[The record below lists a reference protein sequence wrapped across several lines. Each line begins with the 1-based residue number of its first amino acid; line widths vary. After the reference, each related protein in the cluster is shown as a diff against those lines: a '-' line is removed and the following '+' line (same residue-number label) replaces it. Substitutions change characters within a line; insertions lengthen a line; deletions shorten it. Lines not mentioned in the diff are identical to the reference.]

1 MKRIG
6 LFGGTFDPIH
16 NGHIRMAVE
25 VAENLQLDEVRLIP
39 VNQPSHRSRPIA
51 SAARRLEMISSAIKA
66 PLVLD
71 DIEIRRGGTSFTID
85 TLNYLRAEYPGCSLL
100 MILGDDAFGS
110 LKTWHKAED
119 IFKLTN
125 IVVVPRDWD
134 GKETQESPHV
144 SLGGVL
150 STHLTDLIDSIGH
163 VYFMKTSLLHISSTE
178 IRRKVRLNKSISGLV
193 PTTVEKI
200 ILGNNLYTS

>member
-51 SAARRLEMISSAIKA
+51 SAAQRLEMISSAIKA

-71 DIEIRRGGTSFTID
+71 DIEIQRGGTSFTVD

-100 MILGDDAFGS
+100 MILGEDAFGL

-125 IVVVPRDWD
+125 IVVVSRKWD
-134 GKETQESPHV
+134 GKATQESPHV

-150 STHLTDLIDSIGH
+150 STHLTDLIDSVGN

>member
-51 SAARRLEMISSAIKA
+51 SAAQRLEMISSAIKV

-71 DIEIRRGGTSFTID
+71 DIEIQRGGTSFTVD
-85 TLNYLRAEYPGCSLL
+85 TLNYLRAEYPGCSLI
-100 MILGDDAFGS
+100 MILGDDAFRL
-110 LKTWHKAED
+110 LKTWYKAED

-125 IVVVPRDWD
+125 IVVVSRDWV

-150 STHLTDLIDSIGH
+150 STHLTDLIGSVGY
-163 VYFMKTSLLHISSTE
+163 VYFMKTSLLRISSTE

-200 ILGNNLYTS
+200 ILRNNLYTS

>member
-16 NGHIRMAVE
+16 NGHIRMAME
-25 VAENLQLDEVRLIP
+25 VAENLRLDEVRLIP

-51 SAARRLEMISSAIKA
+51 SAVQRSEMISSAIKT

-71 DIEIRRGGTSFTID
+71 DIEIQRGGISFTVD
-85 TLNYLRAEYPGCSLL
+85 TLKYLRAEYPSCTLL
-100 MILGDDAFGS
+100 MILGDDAFVS

-125 IVVVPRDWD
+125 IVVVSRDWD
-134 GKETQESPHV
+134 GKEKQESPHL

-150 STHLTDLIDSIGH
+150 STHLTDLIDSVGY
-163 VYFMKTSLLHISSTE
+163 VYFMKTPLLHISSTE
-178 IRRKVRLNKSISGLV
+178 IRRKVRLNESISGLV
-193 PTTVEKI
+193 PTAVEKI
-200 ILGNNLYTS
+200 ILGNNLYIS

>member
-1 MKRIG
+1 
-6 LFGGTFDPIH
+6 
-16 NGHIRMAVE
+16 
-25 VAENLQLDEVRLIP
+25 
-39 VNQPSHRSRPIA
+39 
-51 SAARRLEMISSAIKA
+51 
-66 PLVLD
+66 
-71 DIEIRRGGTSFTID
+71 
-85 TLNYLRAEYPGCSLL
+85 

-110 LKTWHKAED
+110 LKTWRKSED

-144 SLGGVL
+144 TLGGVL

-193 PTTVEKI
+193 PTAVEKI